1 MIKKY
6 FENFLIAWKLQKWRW
21 ALMLA
26 LISDVLGIVFTF
38 TPPVY
43 WVIDAVT
50 AIVLLFAIGFRWP
63 LLPALAIEVIPGL
76 QLFPAWTLVVL
87 ALAGTENKNRISVL
101 ESQII

>member
-1 MIKKY
+1 MLKKY
-6 FENFLIAWKLQKWRW
+6 FENFLIAWKLPRWRW
-21 ALMLA
+21 ALLLA
-26 LISDVLGIVFTF
+26 IISDVLGIAFTF

-50 AIVLLFAIGFRWP
+50 AVVLLFVIGFRWP

-87 ALAGTENKNRISVL
+87 ALAGTENKKQAKEIN
-101 ESQII
+101 